1 MRIIRLDNNPYY
13 NLQLKFHYDKNLV
26 VKCNQITGKL
36 TWKRFKYDGVLKSW
50 LFKLSDLEI
59 VLKEFPA
66 TEVEEGVYEDYM
78 RHKNQLQEK
87 VTQIQESKA
96 TPLEF
101 KFLNGEE
108 PYLYQKIGVNFAI
121 QNKKCGIFD
130 EVRLGKLYQAAG
142 VIYHV
147 NPKNTLVICTG
158 STITNWQ
165 RKLKTL
171 TNYDSH
177 IVPEQFTE
185 GINIINYDSLQKY
198 SRKVEKMKKGKPV
211 TEWLWNDLT
220 EWDLIIVDES
230 HKAKSGK
237 KSIRGTLT
245 EQVCKRAERVILLT
259 GTPRPTRTK
268 DLLPQIRMMGKIS
281 EFGDEWRF
289 LTRHCLPGDA
299 PILMGD
305 LTEKAI
311 KDIKEGDIVIGWDR
325 TLSKKYPSN
334 KPQRKLKETEVIG
347 VYKRQSKL
355 QKVIL
360 QNGYTV
366 ICTPDHKWLNYRSES
381 TRPELEFNKA
391 KAGKIGRFG
400 CLSATKICYIYSP
413 SKNKLKVTDNYK
425 RGYIYGALSGDGH
438 CVENRHIKYHYF
450 KDKKTS
456 DFKEYAIGIGV
467 RDIAIIDRLKE
478 YFDYFGLTSH
488 VRKRSDGLMSL
499 SSSNAETYR
508 FIKAIKFTNKET
520 YRGFLGG
527 IYDTEGSG
535 HHISQYH
542 SKNRKTHEI
551 IRKALTAFNISFSER
566 IDSRGKLGFTFHKGR
581 KGIISFFELTTPVLG
596 RKLKSYFFKCAGRF
610 VTDVQ
615 YIKKIIPLRG
625 LHDVYT
631 IETKTG
637 NYVAYGCGSKNCDAK
652 KTRFGWDTNGNSNL
666 EELNEILSKFT
677 IRRLRK
683 DVWTD
688 IPATKEDATYLDLPE
703 SAKYY
708 ELQAKLN
715 RELVEASEYYR
726 DTYRALAGKNK
737 IERAEVLLAL
747 KEDQKWKSL
756 TSLAIVKIEKLKK
769 ELARQKILVLPEI
782 LEEYLDNKTK
792 VVVASIHKDPVK
804 KLYEMYADNSILIT
818 GEDKIDDRQ
827 GIIDKFNQDPNIV
840 FAFVTMGTC
849 DVGLDFSGANYIIH
863 VELDW
868 TPDNHTQMSGRI
880 LNPEKKEPT
889 SSTYLVFG
897 NTIEDDI
904 IEMLLNKSKDIE
916 QTIGGA
922 MLTKIF
928 NRIMEDPF

>member
-1 MRIIRLDNNPYY
+1 MRIVRLENNQYY
-13 NLQLKFHYDKNLV
+13 NLMLRFSYDKDLV

-36 TWKRFKYDGVLKSW
+36 TWKRFKYDGGLKAW
-50 LFKLSDLEI
+50 LFQLPDLETI
-59 VLKEFPA
+59 LKEFPA
-66 TEVEEGVYEDYM
+66 TDVEEGIYEDYM
-78 RHKNQLQEK
+78 RSKNQLEEK
-87 VTQIQESKA
+87 VAQVQESKA

-101 KFLNGEE
+101 KFADGTE
-108 PYLYQKIGVNFAI
+108 PFLYQKIGVNFAI

-142 VIYHV
+142 VIYHI
-147 NPKNTLVICTG
+147 NPAKTLVICTG
-158 STITNWQ
+158 SIITNWQ
-165 RKLKTL
+165 RKLKSL
-171 TNYDSH
+171 TNCDSH
-177 IVPEQFTE
+177 RVPEQFQD
-185 GINIINYDSLQKY
+185 GINIVNYDSLQKY
-198 SRKVEKMKKGKPV
+198 ARKVEKMKKGKLV

-220 EWDLIIVDES
+220 NWDLIIVDES
-230 HKAKSGK
+230 HKTKSGK

-245 EQVCKRAERVILLT
+245 EQVCKRADRVILLT

-268 DLLPQIRMMGKIS
+268 DLLPQIRMMDKIS

-289 LTRHCLPGDA
+289 LTRHCA
-299 PILMGD
+299 
-305 LTEKAI
+305 
-311 KDIKEGDIVIGWDR
+311 
-325 TLSKKYPSN
+325 
-334 KPQRKLKETEVIG
+334 
-347 VYKRQSKL
+347 
-355 QKVIL
+355 
-360 QNGYTV
+360 
-366 ICTPDHKWLNYRSES
+366 
-381 TRPELEFNKA
+381 
-391 KAGKIGRFG
+391 
-400 CLSATKICYIYSP
+400 
-413 SKNKLKVTDNYK
+413 
-425 RGYIYGALSGDGH
+425 
-438 CVENRHIKYHYF
+438 
-450 KDKKTS
+450 
-456 DFKEYAIGIGV
+456 
-467 RDIAIIDRLKE
+467 
-478 YFDYFGLTSH
+478 
-488 VRKRSDGLMSL
+488 
-499 SSSNAETYR
+499 
-508 FIKAIKFTNKET
+508 
-520 YRGFLGG
+520 
-527 IYDTEGSG
+527 
-535 HHISQYH
+535 
-542 SKNRKTHEI
+542 
-551 IRKALTAFNISFSER
+551 
-566 IDSRGKLGFTFHKGR
+566 
-581 KGIISFFELTTPVLG
+581 
-596 RKLKSYFFKCAGRF
+596 
-610 VTDVQ
+610 
-615 YIKKIIPLRG
+615 
-625 LHDVYT
+625 
-631 IETKTG
+631 
-637 NYVAYGCGSKNCDAK
+637 AK

-737 IERAEVLLAL
+737 IERAEVLLTL

-756 TSLAIVKIEKLKK
+756 TSLVIVKIEKLKK

-827 GIIDKFNQDPNIV
+827 GIIDRFNQDPNIV

>member
-36 TWKRFKYDGVLKSW
+36 TWKRFKYDGVLKAW

-198 SRKVEKMKKGKPV
+198 ARKVEKMKKGKPV

-220 EWDLIIVDES
+220 DWDLIIVDES

-245 EQVCKRAERVILLT
+245 EQVCKRADRVILLT

-268 DLLPQIRMMGKIS
+268 DLLPQIRMMDKIS

-289 LTRHCLPGDA
+289 LTR
-299 PILMGD
+299 
-305 LTEKAI
+305 
-311 KDIKEGDIVIGWDR
+311 
-325 TLSKKYPSN
+325 Y
-334 KPQRKLKETEVIG
+334 
-347 VYKRQSKL
+347 
-355 QKVIL
+355 
-360 QNGYTV
+360 
-366 ICTPDHKWLNYRSES
+366 
-381 TRPELEFNKA
+381 
-391 KAGKIGRFG
+391 
-400 CLSATKICYIYSP
+400 
-413 SKNKLKVTDNYK
+413 
-425 RGYIYGALSGDGH
+425 
-438 CVENRHIKYHYF
+438 
-450 KDKKTS
+450 
-456 DFKEYAIGIGV
+456 
-467 RDIAIIDRLKE
+467 
-478 YFDYFGLTSH
+478 
-488 VRKRSDGLMSL
+488 
-499 SSSNAETYR
+499 
-508 FIKAIKFTNKET
+508 
-520 YRGFLGG
+520 
-527 IYDTEGSG
+527 
-535 HHISQYH
+535 
-542 SKNRKTHEI
+542 
-551 IRKALTAFNISFSER
+551 
-566 IDSRGKLGFTFHKGR
+566 
-581 KGIISFFELTTPVLG
+581 
-596 RKLKSYFFKCAGRF
+596 CA
-610 VTDVQ
+610 
-615 YIKKIIPLRG
+615 
-625 LHDVYT
+625 
-631 IETKTG
+631 
-637 NYVAYGCGSKNCDAK
+637 AK
-652 KTRFGWDTNGNSNL
+652 KTRFGWDTNGSSNL
-666 EELNEILSKFT
+666 QELHEILSKFT

-683 DVWTD
+683 DVWSD

-703 SAKYY
+703 SQKYY

-737 IERAEVLLAL
+737 IERAEVLLTL

-769 ELARQKILVLPEI
+769 ELARQKVLVLPEI

-804 KLYEMYADNSILIT
+804 KLHEIYPDNSILIT
-818 GEDKIDDRQ
+818 GEDKIDNRQ
-827 GIIDKFNQDPNIV
+827 GIIDRFNQDPNIV

-928 NRIMEDPF
+928 NRIMEDQPF